1 MVDLPSDSHFPP
13 EHKNHL
19 CFMVVREDLLTKID
33 INRVKK
39 LVSPAN
45 YVCRDCGRVAAKAEN
60 LCNPMKL

>member
-1 MVDLPSDSHFPP
+1 MVDLPAGSHFPP

-19 CFMVVREDLLTKID
+19 CFMVVRENLLTKID
-33 INRVKK
+33 LNRVKQ

-45 YVCRDCGRVAAKAEN
+45 YVCQDCGRVAAKAEN